1 MAQEEDQDQHEWMKA
16 WASPRNPNDG
26 KKHLEDY
33 LDDAGHMCSTPN
45 TPTAKT
51 RFSREPSFDS
61 AQNSQEK
68 PTIMTKVHEKAK
80 KWKQILPYIKKHLH
94 GQAHD
99 NEQRQGHE
107 IDNATTSV
115 DLGDGG
121 NTEERVADYLR
132 APMYESEI
140 APKLYRQQSVTQQGS
155 VLNSPPQPAQPQSR
169 RATSPPQLT
178 RCKSYR
184 PRPGVKSG
192 IEEVQVHDMAR
203 TKSDPVRLKPVRV
216 GSSECPPT
224 SFSFPTS
231 PEIKE
236 LDGSEQVIIN
246 NRKLERTKY
255 PSSLSPRFVGSPSS
269 LSPRLVVNTY
279 NEPQYSETRLSN
291 TSNSRM
297 ICGNNSN
304 DITFTDYNIIV
315 EEINEIL
322 DSPSSLSSKAQDHH
336 QDSTKMYQAVSF
348 SGSPELNSHN
358 KPETSRHVSA
368 NMWNDGKDTEANPNE
383 SPTYKVL
390 SEVAHKIA
398 DSKVA
403 TNQEPE
409 LNATGDRL
417 TVSFAPTETKPRIS
431 MTGIQIPT
439 DAPDHSKFEDSRTT
453 TFDNSKIAGSTQILG
468 MDFKGSS
475 SNQVNN
481 TAASQ
486 LTSEKLSQNTAEPQ
500 PLELNSTSLEIGK
513 PINLKP
519 ISTKLTVN
527 HPKGSNSNPVN
538 QDDYKTVTEAVT
550 EILTPAYHAVS
561 EAASKIV
568 ESARIGTKK
577 VAKNVPDDNSNSNTV
592 VSDGGDYKT
601 VTEAVGEMLTPVYS
615 AVSHATNRVAGT
627 GYQKGISLR
636 DYLKSKAVV
645 GNTRTRDY
653 SLVGNEKVPGSPVPV
668 SRNPYTEEKEEADGN
683 GRRLQIN

>member
-1 MAQEEDQDQHEWMKA
+1 
-16 WASPRNPNDG
+16 
-26 KKHLEDY
+26 
-33 LDDAGHMCSTPN
+33 
-45 TPTAKT
+45 
-51 RFSREPSFDS
+51 
-61 AQNSQEK
+61 
-68 PTIMTKVHEKAK
+68 
-80 KWKQILPYIKKHLH
+80 
-94 GQAHD
+94 
-99 NEQRQGHE
+99 
-107 IDNATTSV
+107 
-115 DLGDGG
+115 
-121 NTEERVADYLR
+121 
-132 APMYESEI
+132 MYESEI
-140 APKLYRQQSVTQQGS
+140 APKLYRQQSVTLQGS
-155 VLNSPPQPAQPQSR
+155 VLNSPPQPAQLQSQH
-169 RATSPPQLT
+169 ATSPPQLT

-236 LDGSEQVIIN
+236 LDGSEQVIFN

-304 DITFTDYNIIV
+304 DMTFTDYNIIV
-315 EEINEIL
+315 EELNEIL
-322 DSPSSLSSKAQDHH
+322 DSPSSLPSKAKDHQH
-336 QDSTKMYQAVSF
+336 STKMYQAVSF
-348 SGSPELNSHN
+348 SGSPELNKHN
-358 KPETSRHVSA
+358 KPETSKHISA
-368 NMWNDGKDTEANPNE
+368 NMWNNDKDTEAKPNE

-403 TNQEPE
+403 TSQEPE
-409 LNATGDRL
+409 LNATNDRR
-417 TVSFAPTETKPRIS
+417 TVSFAPTETKPRVS
-431 MTGIQIPT
+431 MTGIQVPT
-439 DAPDHSKFEDSRTT
+439 DAPDHNEFEHLRTT
-453 TFDNSKIAGSTQILG
+453 TFDNSGSTQILG

-475 SNQVNN
+475 SYQVNN

-486 LTSEKLSQNTAEPQ
+486 LTSEKLPQITAEPQ

-527 HPKGSNSNPVN
+527 HPKESNSNPVN

-577 VAKNVPDDNSNSNTV
+577 VAKNTPEDNSNFNTD

-615 AVSHATNRVAGT
+615 VVSHATNKVAGT

-645 GNTRTRDY
+645 GNTRTTDY
-653 SLVGNEKVPGSPVPV
+653 SLVGNEKMPGSPVAV
-668 SRNPYTEEKEEADGN
+668 SRNPYTGI
-683 GRRLQIN
+683 L